1 MRPIE
6 PTDELWA
13 RIEALITALNK
24 RGEHYVAKLR
34 SAGQELLTTEDRAE
48 LDRIVE
54 TVRSALAQP

>member
-24 RGEHYVAKLR
+24 RGEHYVAKLCDRLAR
-34 SAGQELLTTEDRAE
+34 S
-48 LDRIVE
+48 
-54 TVRSALAQP
+54 S

>member
-13 RIEALITALNK
+13 RIDAPITALK

-34 SAGQELLTTEDRAE
+34 DRLA
-48 LDRIVE
+48 
-54 TVRSALAQP
+54 RST